1 LQCHDEQRLASN
13 RGLPRP
19 CSESAAANVIS
30 RSVNPNHGCGNAPPY
45 AALVKGSKLPGVFS
59 GPGTGLQPDRHLQA
73 FQIFQE
79 ALRVEGVVTDAFD
92 NCST

>member
-1 LQCHDEQRLASN
+1 MRQVERGVRLV
-13 RGLPRP
+13 R
-19 CSESAAANVIS
+19 
-30 RSVNPNHGCGNAPPY
+30 
-45 AALVKGSKLPGVFS
+45 S